1 MLWSSETDESFPDKR
16 WKTEDH
22 FELIRETFERTTE
35 ATSVS
40 GLVWH
45 TADCCWWGDW
55 RMEIMSL
62 GSCPYKWV
70 AFWTFIVISDI
81 ASRLLTFYTKQLN
94 ISWQLWHIM
103 FHVKISGNAPF
114 FLCCC
119 SYLFT
124 FLLSS
129 QFYWHIRL
137 KSTAYFFWPAPPP
150 CIFKHY
156 FCAFASNYW

>member
-1 MLWSSETDESFPDKR
+1 VLWSSETDESFPDKR

-55 RMEIMSL
+55 WMEIKSL

-81 ASRLLTFYTKQLN
+81 ASRLLTFNTKQLN

-103 FHVKISGNAPF
+103 FHLKISGNAPF
-114 FLCCC
+114 FSLL
-119 SYLFT
+119 LFVFVHIPPIFSVLLT
-124 FLLSS
+124 YSLEINSLLFLT
-129 QFYWHIRL
+129 R
-137 KSTAYFFWPAPPP
+137 PAALY
-150 CIFKHY
+150 I
-156 FCAFASNYW
+156 